1 VVQANK
7 SLSPILGAN
16 GQPIAREPS
25 AAVIERQRGRI
36 QELRAKYDAAV
47 TNFQNV
53 KHWTNADNLSAASA
67 ANPAVR
73 RRLRSRARY
82 ECRENNSFAK
92 GMIDTLANDIVGRG
106 PNLQIHHTNQ
116 AAAKQLERNFR
127 RWMKRIGLPA
137 TLRTGVTSEVGDG
150 EIFAVATNNP
160 NVRNAVQ
167 LDVRLLEADY
177 CSDFG
182 GFQSTTFD
190 DGIEYDRGGYPVA
203 YNFLEDHPGDNFVGA
218 SHWKTKRVLADQVI
232 HYFRQDRPGQ
242 RRGVPWVAPA
252 LPLFALMRR
261 YTLAVTMC
269 AETAARHSGVM
280 YADGHQVVP
289 DEDVD
294 PMDTIEFEMNSMLT
308 LPIGWKLGQLKAE
321 QPTTTYQ
328 MFRDALLCEISR
340 CLNMP
345 FNKAS
350 GNSSGYNFASG
361 RLDHQTYFEF
371 VDIERSNLE
380 TLFLDRVFLWW
391 INEAVFIPGEIPAG
405 IGPIDQLDYTW
416 RWPKHQHIDPQKQA
430 AADLQLWN
438 GGLLT
443 DEEYQLE
450 NGRDP
455 EEHYA
460 SLERQYKRRA
470 AIGAPLPGFQQ
481 GAGNQEANPTT
492 DEEEAATDDDA

>member
-1 VVQANK
+1 MVQANK
-7 SLSPILGAN
+7 SLSPILGADGN
-16 GQPIAREPS
+16 QIRREPS
-25 AAVIERQRGRI
+25 AAVIARQRGRI

-47 TNFQNV
+47 TNFDNM
-53 KHWTNADNLSAASA
+53 KHWANADNLSASAA
-67 ANPAVR
+67 ANPVVR

-92 GMIDTLANDIVGRG
+92 GMIDTLANDVVGRG
-106 PNLQIHHTNQ
+106 PNLQIHSPNQ
-116 AAAKQLERNFR
+116 TAAKQLERNFR
-127 RWMKRIGLPA
+127 RWMKRTGLAA
-137 TLRTGVTSEVGDG
+137 TLRTAVTSEVSDG
-150 EIFAVATNNP
+150 EIFAVSANNP

-182 GFQSTTFD
+182 GYQTATFD
-190 DGIEYDRGGYPVA
+190 DGIEYDSAGYPIA
-203 YNFLEDHPGDNFVGA
+203 YNFLEDHPGDNFAGA
-218 SHWKTKRVLADQVI
+218 SLLKTQRIRADQVI
-232 HYFRQDRPGQ
+232 HYYRQDRPGQ
-242 RRGVPWVAPA
+242 RRGISWVAPA
-252 LPLFALMRR
+252 LPLFALLRR
-261 YTLAVTMC
+261 YTLAVTMA
-269 AETAARHSGVM
+269 AETVANFAGVM
-280 YADGHQVVP
+280 YADGNQVIP
-289 DEDVD
+289 DDEVD
-294 PMDTIEFEMNSMLT
+294 PMDSIEFEMRSMLT

-380 TLFLDRVFLWW
+380 TQFLDRVFLWW

-405 IGPIDQLDYTW
+405 IGPIDQLEYTW
-416 RWPKHQHIDPQKQA
+416 RWPKHQHIDPQKQS
-430 AADLQLWN
+430 AADISLWN
-438 GGLLT
+438 AGLLT

-460 SLERQYKRRA
+460 SLGRQYKRRA
-470 AIGAPLPGFQQ
+470 TIGAPLPGFQQ
-481 GAGNQEANPTT
+481 GAGSQPGNETT
-492 DEEEAATDDDA
+492 KEEAATDDDE